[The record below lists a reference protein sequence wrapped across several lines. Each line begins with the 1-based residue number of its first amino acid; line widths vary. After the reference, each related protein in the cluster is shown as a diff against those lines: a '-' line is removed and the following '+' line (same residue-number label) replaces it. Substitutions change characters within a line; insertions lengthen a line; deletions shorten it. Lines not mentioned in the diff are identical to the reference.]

1 MSTASQ
7 RSEASV
13 TQSPR
18 VRVLV
23 AKPGL
28 DGHDRGARVIAAAL
42 RDAGMEV
49 VYTGLRASVP
59 AIAAAAVQEDVDVI
73 GLSILSGAHESI
85 CRRLREELDQREA
98 GIPIVVGGIIPAAD
112 REKLEQ
118 LGVAAVFGPE
128 SPLGAVVEAVR
139 TVAAG
144 GKVRASSSGAAE
156 DAGRGAK
163 TGRAQSGIPATRLD
177 HTAIC
182 VRDIEAAIALIEELL
197 GQKVAHKEFVPAQK
211 VHAAFFD
218 FPNGASLELVAPQ
231 GNEGLEKFL
240 AKRGDALH
248 HLALRVRDLD
258 ALLKRLEAR
267 GVPLIDKVSRPGARG
282 HKVAFLHPKAFGG
295 TLLELVE
302 AHEESHEDP
311 SRR

>member
-1 MSTASQ
+1 MGHI
-7 RSEASV
+7 
-13 TQSPR
+13 
-18 VRVLV
+18 RVLV
-23 AKPGL
+23 GKPGL

-85 CRRLREELDQREA
+85 CRRLQEELKSRGAD
-98 GIPIVVGGIIPAAD
+98 IPVVVGGIIPQHDTA
-112 REKLEQ
+112 KLRA

-128 SPLGAVVEAVR
+128 SALAAVVEAVR
-139 TVAAG
+139 ALAEGRPLPQGPAPTPAA
-144 GKVRASSSGAAE
+144 
-156 DAGRGAK
+156 
-163 TGRAQSGIPATRLD
+163 GIPATRLD

-182 VRDIEAAIALIEELL
+182 VKDMDGAIQLIELLL
-197 GQKVAHKEFVPAQK
+197 GQKVAHREHVAAQK
-211 VHAAFFD
+211 VDAAFFD
-218 FPNGASLELVAPQ
+218 FPNGASLELVAPR
-231 GNEGLEKFL
+231 GNAGLDKFL
-240 AKRGDALH
+240 EKRGDGLH
-248 HLALRVRDLD
+248 HLALRVDGLD
-258 ALLKRLEAR
+258 ELLQRLDAR

-302 AHEESHEDP
+302 AHEVHDK
-311 SRR
+311 

>member
-1 MSTASQ
+1 MGHI
-7 RSEASV
+7 
-13 TQSPR
+13 
-18 VRVLV
+18 RVLV
-23 AKPGL
+23 GKPGL

-85 CRRLREELDQREA
+85 CRRLQEELKARGA
-98 GIPIVVGGIIPAAD
+98 GIPVVVGGIIPRHDA
-112 REKLEQ
+112 EKLKA

-128 SPLGAVVEAVR
+128 SPLAAVVEAVR
-139 TVAAG
+139 ALAEGRPLAGPADAA
-144 GKVRASSSGAAE
+144 RPAA
-156 DAGRGAK
+156 
-163 TGRAQSGIPATRLD
+163 GIPATRLD

-182 VRDIEAAIALIEELL
+182 VKDMDGAVKLIEELL
-197 GQKVAHKEFVPAQK
+197 GQPVAHREFVPAQR
-211 VHAAFFD
+211 VDAAFFD
-218 FPNGASLELVAPQ
+218 FPNGASLELVSPN
-231 GNEGLEKFL
+231 GNPGLDKFL
-240 AKRGDALH
+240 EKRGDALH

-258 ALLKRLEAR
+258 ALLVKLDAR
-267 GVPLIDKVSRPGARG
+267 GVPLIDKVSRAGARG

-302 AHEESHEDP
+302 AHEVHDK
-311 SRR
+311 

>member
-1 MSTASQ
+1 METG
-7 RSEASV
+7 RI
-13 TQSPR
+13 
-18 VRVLV
+18 RVLV
-23 AKPGL
+23 GKPGL

-49 VYTGLRASVP
+49 VYTGLRATIP

-85 CRRLREELDQREA
+85 CRRLRDELSRREA
-98 GIPIVVGGIIPAAD
+98 RIPIVVGGIIPAAD
-112 REKLEQ
+112 FEKLKH

-128 SPLGAVVEAVR
+128 SPLANVVETVR
-139 TVAAG
+139 ELATNPTSPLTSPATQTSPSPS
-144 GKVRASSSGAAE
+144 K
-156 DAGRGAK
+156 
-163 TGRAQSGIPATRLD
+163 SGIPATRLD

-182 VRDIEAAIALIEELL
+182 VRDISASIALIEDLL
-197 GQKVAHKEFVPAQK
+197 GQKVAHQEFVPAQQ
-211 VHAAFFD
+211 VNAAFFD

-240 AKRGDALH
+240 QKRGDALH

-258 ALLKRLEAR
+258 ALLARLDAR

-302 AHEESHEDP
+302 ANEESHEDP
-311 SRR
+311 AAR

>member
-1 MSTASQ
+1 MGHI
-7 RSEASV
+7 
-13 TQSPR
+13 
-18 VRVLV
+18 RVLV
-23 AKPGL
+23 GKPGL

-85 CRRLREELDQREA
+85 CRRLHEELKARGVA
-98 GIPIVVGGIIPAAD
+98 IPVIVGGIIPQHDAL
-112 REKLEQ
+112 KLKA

-128 SPLGAVVEAVR
+128 SALSAVVEAVR
-139 TVAAG
+139 ALAEGKPLPLSDAA
-144 GKVRASSSGAAE
+144 KPVPV
-156 DAGRGAK
+156 
-163 TGRAQSGIPATRLD
+163 GIAATRLD

-182 VRDIEAAIALIEELL
+182 VKDLDAAVALIAELL
-197 GQKVAHKEFVPAQK
+197 GQPVAHREFVPAQK
-211 VHAAFFD
+211 VDAAFFD
-218 FPNGASLELVAPQ
+218 FPNGASLELIAPR
-231 GNEGLEKFL
+231 GNAGLDKFLEK
-240 AKRGDALH
+240 RGESLH
-248 HLALRVRDLD
+248 HLALRVNDLD
-258 ALLKRLEAR
+258 ELLKRLDAR

-302 AHEESHEDP
+302 AHEA
-311 SRR
+311 

>member
-1 MSTASQ
+1 METG
-7 RSEASV
+7 RI
-13 TQSPR
+13 
-18 VRVLV
+18 RVLV
-23 AKPGL
+23 GKPGL

-49 VYTGLRASVP
+49 VYTGLRATVP

-85 CRRLREELDQREA
+85 CRRLRDELSRREA
-98 GIPIVVGGIIPAAD
+98 RIPIVVGGIIPSAD
-112 REKLEQ
+112 FAKLKD

-128 SPLGAVVEAVR
+128 SPLAAVVE
-139 TVAAG
+139 T
-144 GKVRASSSGAAE
+144 VRALATNATATPTSTPTPTPTSTPTPTPNS
-156 DAGRGAK
+156 
-163 TGRAQSGIPATRLD
+163 RAGIPATRLD

-182 VRDIEAAIALIEELL
+182 VRDIDASIALIEELL

-240 AKRGDALH
+240 QKRGDALH

-258 ALLKRLEAR
+258 ALLARLDAR

-302 AHEESHEDP
+302 AQEGSHDDAAA
-311 SRR
+311 R

>member
-1 MSTASQ
+1 METG
-7 RSEASV
+7 RI
-13 TQSPR
+13 
-18 VRVLV
+18 RVLV
-23 AKPGL
+23 GKPGL

-49 VYTGLRASVP
+49 VYTGLRATVP

-85 CRRLREELDQREA
+85 CRRLREELSRREA
-98 GIPIVVGGIIPAAD
+98 RIPVVVGGIIPAAD
-112 REKLEQ
+112 FAKLKD

-128 SPLGAVVEAVR
+128 SPLGAVVE
-139 TVAAG
+139 T
-144 GKVRASSSGAAE
+144 VRALATNAN
-156 DAGRGAK
+156 ATPTPTPTPTPK
-163 TGRAQSGIPATRLD
+163 PGIPATRLD

-182 VRDIEAAIALIEELL
+182 VRDIDASIALIEELL
-197 GQKVAHKEFVPAQK
+197 GQKAAHKEFVPAQR

-240 AKRGDALH
+240 QKRGDALH

-258 ALLKRLEAR
+258 ALLARLDAR

-302 AHEESHEDP
+302 AKEESHDDAAA
-311 SRR
+311 R

>member
-13 TQSPR
+13 TPSPR

-85 CRRLREELDQREA
+85 CRRLREELDEREA
-98 GIPIVVGGIIPAAD
+98 LIPIVVGGIIPAAD

-128 SPLGAVVEAVR
+128 SPLAAVVEAVR
-139 TVAAG
+139 SVAAG
-144 GKVRASSSGAAE
+144 AKVSPSSSGRA
-156 DAGRGAK
+156 DAGGGAK
-163 TGRAQSGIPATRLD
+163 TGREQSGIPATRLD
-177 HTAIC
+177 HSAIC

-218 FPNGASLELVAPQ
+218 FPNGASLELVAPE

-258 ALLKRLEAR
+258 ALLKRLDAR